1 MSGLPGE
8 DAEPEIHKSIEERLV
23 YMANQMVDFFKSQGD
38 EAKAVAG
45 TADHIKAYWNS
56 SMMRQIYG
64 HIDATGGEG
73 LKPIALKAILKI
85 REGQPGQVRH
95 ELANAGQPTARAPGN
110 DAG

>member
-8 DAEPEIHKSIEERLV
+8 EAEPEIHKSTPERLV
-23 YMANQMVDFFKSQGD
+23 YMANQIADFFRSQGD

-45 TADHIKAYWNS
+45 AADHIKAYWGS

-64 HIDATGGEG
+64 LIDAAGGEG

-85 REGQPGQVRH
+85 RESAPGQIRR
-95 ELANAGQPTARAPGN
+95 ELAQAGQPTARAAGD